1 MRCDRRKRRILYN
14 PLLDEMDMVRPV
26 EDVESES
33 RSQNGLQGIDVDDP
47 AREKAGTMVSLE
59 KPGTPV
65 EEHST
70 GCLYHKQTV
79 SITTVTVKR

>member
-1 MRCDRRKRRILYN
+1 MRRDRRKRRILYN
-14 PLLDEMDMVRPV
+14 PLLDDMYMVRPM

-33 RSQNGLQGIDVDDP
+33 RSQNGLQGVDVDYP
-47 AREKAGTMVSLE
+47 AHEKAGTMVSLE

-70 GCLYHKQTV
+70 GCSYHKQTI
-79 SITTVTVKR
+79 SITTVSVKR